1 MISVKRP
8 IEGVHYRGM
17 PRTCSGSTPL
27 TVRLTTGLAGSS
39 VVQFIS
45 GSSVVQSIS
54 GLSVIQSWAISGS
67 SVIQSRIDSG
77 WTRMVFSAELLR
89 RVWELKIVALVY
101 WSCSFLISSLRLATC
116 RYPSPSLSLPQ
127 GSLLWTVW
135 TPMWEWEMHKETHGQ
150 WPLVIHAKWAYG

>member
-54 GLSVIQSWAISGS
+54 GSSVIQSWAISGSSVIQSWAISGS

-89 RVWELKIVALVY
+89 RVWELKIVAQVY

-116 RYPSPSLSLPQ
+116 RYPSPSLPLTAPRQ
-127 GSLLWTVW
+127 
-135 TPMWEWEMHKETHGQ
+135 
-150 WPLVIHAKWAYG
+150 PLVNCVNTDVRMRNA

>member
-54 GLSVIQSWAISGS
+54 GSSVIQSWAISGS

-89 RVWELKIVALVY
+89 RVWELKIVAQVY

-116 RYPSPSLSLPQ
+116 RYPSPSQ
-127 GSLLWTVW
+127 GNLLWTVNGHRCESEKYIQKH
-135 TPMWEWEMHKETHGQ
+135 MA
-150 WPLVIHAKWAYG
+150 IHANGAYG